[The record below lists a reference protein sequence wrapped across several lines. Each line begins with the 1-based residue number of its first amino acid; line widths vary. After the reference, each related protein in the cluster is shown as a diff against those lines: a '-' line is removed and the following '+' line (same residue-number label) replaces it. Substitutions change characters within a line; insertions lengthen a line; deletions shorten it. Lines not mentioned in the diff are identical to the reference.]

1 MMPVIPL
8 TVPILGL
15 FWKLSSFLILRAE
28 NRHDRPL
35 NLLPDRSEGAAAATA
50 EALPARRRCSAPPV
64 LAAKKLNLRK
74 LLLTGAAIAALA
86 GAAWYGWDYW
96 TVGRFWCRPMMP
108 M

>member
-1 MMPVIPL
+1 MTVHSTSFPTDQPVLPA
-8 TVPILGL
+8 GA
-15 FWKLSSFLILRAE
+15 AE
-28 NRHDRPL
+28 A
-35 NLLPDRSEGAAAATA
+35 LLPAAAAA
-50 EALPARRRCSAPPV
+50 APPV

-96 TVGRFWCRPMMP
+96 TVGRFWCRPTTP